1 MPLTQEASRQKQRM
15 GLTHVGIICNIPE
28 IQRLLPQ
35 VLIVPSGQLLVRDL
49 PAVRAAMPPTIPV
62 LRAKTKWISK
72 AIMVYIVRLLAWTL
86 RPWRQRYRVV
96 LLMDVLGIHMDTVVT
111 DAARDAH
118 FDLLFIPAQLTWLL
132 QPCDTHTFSLYK
144 RHLRGL
150 FLSCRANHGLG
161 MPTILQWLCLIRDTI
176 VLFMNERSWTRAF
189 IEDGYSR
196 GQVGVS
202 DYILAHLP
210 KAYALPAPNTEP
222 TDDQLSIVFPK
233 TRVHLDFAAFRPPPP
248 KAPLPLPASSSGD
261 IPLHPLA
268 PPPMA
273 RSMPLGF
280 ETSNTAAM
288 AKPAMPVMKSLAKGR
303 PVSKAKSIVRVPR
316 PKVLALASS
325 SVSISVSKAP
335 VLAPPSL

>member
-1 MPLTQEASRQKQRM
+1 MVINIDETYVPYFHGNVKGNLAITGKTLPKGSMPLTQEASRQKQRM

-132 QPCDTHTFSLYK
+132 QPCDTHTSV
-144 RHLRGL
+144 RHLPGL
-150 FLSCRANHGLG
+150 HETVACIMS
-161 MPTILQWLCLIRDTI
+161 Q
-176 VLFMNERSWTRAF
+176 TR
-189 IEDGYSR
+189 
-196 GQVGVS
+196 
-202 DYILAHLP
+202 
-210 KAYALPAPNTEP
+210 
-222 TDDQLSIVFPK
+222 
-233 TRVHLDFAAFRPPPP
+233 
-248 KAPLPLPASSSGD
+248 
-261 IPLHPLA
+261 
-268 PPPMA
+268 
-273 RSMPLGF
+273 
-280 ETSNTAAM
+280 
-288 AKPAMPVMKSLAKGR
+288 
-303 PVSKAKSIVRVPR
+303 
-316 PKVLALASS
+316 
-325 SVSISVSKAP
+325 
-335 VLAPPSL
+335 